1 MAHSLLP
8 PAPQPNAETAAF
20 WAAANEDRL
29 LLKRCLHTAKAFH
42 PPRTHS
48 PFTGLTQT
56 EWIEASG
63 TGTVYSFSVSE
74 RQGSPHCIAYI
85 TLAEGPTV
93 LSRVIDCDLSALRI
107 GQAVR
112 VVFVP
117 SASGQKVPMF
127 TPDTA

>member
-1 MAHSLLP
+1 MSTAHLP
-8 PAPQPNAETAAF
+8 PAPEPNAETATF
-20 WAAANEDRL
+20 WDAANESRL
-29 LLKRCLHTAKAFH
+29 LLKRCLGTGRAFH
-42 PPRTHS
+42 PPRTIS

-63 TGTVYSFSVSE
+63 AGTVYSFSVSTLQE
-74 RQGSPHCIAYI
+74 TQHCIAYV
-85 TLAEGPTV
+85 TLAEGPIV
-93 LSRVIDCDLSALRI
+93 LSCVIGCDLSALRI
-107 GQAVR
+107 GQPVH